1 MTSKLTK
8 KDYEDAVEAVLDP
21 ARKKRKFRETV
32 ELQIGLKDYD
42 PKKDKRFSGAI
53 RLPNICKDTYKICII
68 GDAAHID
75 EAKALKLDYIDV
87 DGVTKFNK
95 DKKLIKRWAKK
106 YDLLLATDAI
116 AKKLPKIMGPTL
128 NKIGMFPSV
137 ITHKDPLKDKI
148 QEIKTTVKFQLKKV
162 LCIHV
167 PVGHGDLTKDEM
179 RTNLTLSVNFLI
191 SLLKK
196 QWNNVKSLT
205 VKTTM
210 GKPYRLYG

>member
-1 MTSKLTK
+1 
-8 KDYEDAVEAVLDP
+8 
-21 ARKKRKFRETV
+21 
-32 ELQIGLKDYD
+32 LKDYD

-53 RLPNICKDTYKICII
+53 RLPSICKDTYKICII

-95 DKKLIKRWAKK
+95 DKKIIKKWAKK

-137 ITHKDPLKDKI
+137 ITHKEPLKDKI
-148 QEIKTTVKFQLKKV
+148 NEIKTTVKFQLKKV

-167 PVGHGDLTKDEM
+167 PIGHAELNKDEL
-179 RTNLTLSVNFLI
+179 RTNLTISVNFLI

>member
-1 MTSKLTK
+1 MTSKLTR
-8 KDYEDAVEAVLDP
+8 KDYEDCVAAVLKP
-21 ARKKRKFRETV
+21 EKARKFRETI

-53 RLPNICKDTYKICII
+53 RLPSICKDTYKICVI
-68 GDAAHID
+68 GDVAHIE
-75 EAKALKLDYIDV
+75 EAQALKLDTIDTE
-87 DGVTKFNK
+87 GVTKFNK
-95 DKKLIKRWAKK
+95 DKKLIKKWAKK

-137 ITHKDPLKDKI
+137 ITHKEPLKDKI
-148 QEIKTTVKFQLKKV
+148 NEIRTTVKFQLKKV

-167 PVGHGDLTKDEM
+167 PIGHLGLTADEL
-179 RTNLTLSVNFLI
+179 RTNLTMAVNFLI

-205 VKTTM
+205 VKSTM
-210 GKPYRLYG
+210 GKPFKLYG

>member
-1 MTSKLTK
+1 MTSKLLK
-8 KDYEDAVEAVLDP
+8 KDYDECVASVLKP
-21 ARKKRKFRETV
+21 NKQRKFRETI

-53 RLPNICKDTYKICII
+53 KLPNVCKDTYKICII

-75 EAKALKLDYIDV
+75 EAKALGLEFIDV

-95 DKKLIKRWAKK
+95 DKKIIKKWAKK
-106 YDLLLATDAI
+106 YDLLLATDTI

-128 NKIGMFPSV
+128 NKIGMFPQV
-137 ITHKDPLKDKI
+137 ITHKEPLKDRMN
-148 QEIKTTVKFQLKKV
+148 ELKTTVKFQLKKV

-167 PVGHGDLTKDEM
+167 AIGHVNLSEDEL
-179 RTNLTLSVNFLI
+179 RTNLTMAVNFLV

-196 QWNNVKSLT
+196 QWNNVKSLN
-205 VKTTM
+205 VKSTM
-210 GKPYRLYG
+210 GAPYRLYG